1 MEDNLQ
7 HQKCINQG
15 RPVYFSYA
23 RNSSRKAGWEH
34 ISDCV
39 EKILATFRERGI
51 EYRVDVKDIGAGD
64 SISDFEREIG
74 WDSEVVVLVFSDK
87 YFRSLHCLYE
97 FVQIKNAF
105 KKHPE
110 KRLFCIKSGDFN
122 LADTNYIMEL
132 AHDMG
137 DIKQEYDTIEYHQLR
152 SHSGT
157 EIAAYSNGFY
167 IDDIRNL
174 NSFFGGMKC
183 YDANSDD
190 WGKLADKVEDYYTN
204 ASKSFLLKIKE
215 KRAKIAKTVS
225 LAVGL
230 VLLVLAVWF
239 CFYILLGTLSVNY
252 TVEYPEYTEN
262 CLLQGDEVST
272 NITKIT
278 SDDKYLTLYFHSVNL
293 TDDTLRKVV
302 VDTAAARIVSEE
314 GYEYDFVEVSGGFNR
329 GLPEYYPGGKGSYVD
344 YVMKFSK
351 EWGFNEQFDFVQGGG
366 RGVFGIKERRNQ
378 SYQCKAIWIPTG
390 GYEGSGITIEHPL
403 ISDGYEDFKVSKVEL
418 ARDATV
424 LFLHC
429 VNLFGEDTYASI
441 PRDCHIVTKDTVYKV
456 RNLNGITFEP
466 FETPFPS
473 NTALDCALFFPSIGS
488 DTIDLV
494 FNDSTAITGI
504 KLRRDT
510 IATVEKPFASGQRL
524 GNATITKVEI
534 NKNETVLHF
543 RHANTFKNKILSVSA
558 NRDSYILVGGQ
569 KYPLK
574 DYSGISIDTIKTQIP
589 IGTALEYALFFPPIP
604 ADTEVIDFIDSEC
617 SRKDL
622 GDKQFNKMLDI
633 FGDEYADD
641 SRNTIS
647 TGIFGIRLKFRGKFI
662 HRNPRLRKK

>member
-7 HQKCINQG
+7 HQECINPG

-23 RNSSRKAGWEH
+23 RNSNRKAGWEH

-110 KRLFCIKSGDFN
+110 KRLICIKSGDIN

-132 AHDMG
+132 AHNMG
-137 DIKQEYDTIEYHQLR
+137 DIKQEYDTIEYHHLR

-167 IDDIRNL
+167 IDDIRDL

-190 WGKLADKVEDYYTN
+190 WDELADEVEDYYTN
-204 ASKSFLLKIKE
+204 ASKSFLLKFKE
-215 KRAKIAKTVS
+215 KRAIIAKVAS
-225 LAVGL
+225 ASIGL
-230 VLLVLAVWF
+230 VLVAAAVWF
-239 CFYILLGTLSVNY
+239 CYTVYDNLSVY
-252 TVEYPEYTEN
+252 HTVEYPEYTEN
-262 CLLQGDEVST
+262 NLLQEDEVST

-278 SDDKYLTLYFHSVNL
+278 SDDNYITLHFHSVNL

-302 VDTAAARIVSEE
+302 VDTADACIVVS
-314 GYEYDFVEVSGGFNR
+314 GYEFDLVEVSGGFNR
-329 GLPEYYPGGKGSYVD
+329 GLPEYYPGGKGSFVD
-344 YVMKFSK
+344 YVMKFQK
-351 EWGFNEQFDFVQGGG
+351 MILAQFDFVQGDG
-366 RGVFGIKERRNQ
+366 RGVFGIKVRKNQ
-378 SYQCKAIWIPTG
+378 SYQTKSPLRTKVKQV
-390 GYEGSGITIEHPL
+390 GSSITIEHPSV
-403 ISDGYEDFKVSKVEL
+403 SDGYEDFQVAKIEL
-418 ARDATV
+418 TDEATV
-424 LFLHC
+424 VFAHF
-429 VNLFGEDTYASI
+429 VDLFGEDTYTSI
-441 PRDCHIVTKDTVYKV
+441 PRNCHIVANDTSYKV

-466 FETPFPS
+466 FVTPFPS
-473 NTALDCALFFPSIGS
+473 NTALDCALFFPPIDFMTDS
-488 DTIDLV
+488 IDLV
-494 FNDSTAITGI
+494 FDDSTAITGI
-504 KLRRDT
+504 KLHRDT

-524 GNATITKVEI
+524 GNAIITKVEV

-543 RHANTFKNKILSVSA
+543 RHANTFKNKILYVSA
-558 NRDSYILVGGQ
+558 NSDSYILAGGQ
-569 KYPLK
+569 KYPLE
-574 DYSGISIDTIKTQIP
+574 DYSGISEDTIKTLIP
-589 IGTALEYALFFPPIP
+589 VGTALEYALFFPPIP
-604 ADTEVIDFIDSEC
+604 PDTEVIDFIDSEY
-617 SRKDL
+617 SREDL

>member
-7 HQKCINQG
+7 HQECINPG

-23 RNSSRKAGWEH
+23 RNSSRKTGWEH

-132 AHDMG
+132 AHNMG
-137 DIKQEYDTIEYHQLR
+137 DIKQEYDTIEYHHLR

-167 IDDIRNL
+167 IDDIRDL
-174 NSFFGGMKC
+174 NSFFGSMKC

-190 WGKLADKVEDYYTN
+190 WNGLADKVEDYYTN
-204 ASKSFLLKIKE
+204 ATKSFLLKIKE

-230 VLLVLAVWF
+230 VLLALAV
-239 CFYILLGTLSVNY
+239 CFFYSMYDNISINY

-262 CLLQGDEVST
+262 NLLQGDEVYT

-302 VDTAAARIVSEE
+302 VDTAATRIIDILSES
-314 GYEYDFVEVSGGFNR
+314 DFVEVSGGFKR
-329 GLPEYYPGGKGSYVD
+329 GLPEYYPGGKGSFVD
-344 YVMKFSK
+344 YVMKFQK
-351 EWGFNEQFDFVQGGG
+351 IKFNELDFVQGDG
-366 RGVFGIKERRNQ
+366 RGIFGIYARKNQ
-378 SYQCKAIWIPTG
+378 SYKVESPFNP
-390 GYEGSGITIEHPL
+390 EGFQGSSITIEHPSV
-403 ISDGYEDFKVSKVEL
+403 SDGYDDFQVAKIEL
-418 ARDATV
+418 TDEATV
-424 LFLHC
+424 VFMHF

-473 NTALDCALFFPSIGS
+473 NTALDCALFFPPIDFKTDS
-488 DTIDLV
+488 IDLV
-494 FNDSTAITGI
+494 FDDSTAITGI
-504 KLRRDT
+504 KLHRDT

-524 GNATITKVEI
+524 GNAIITKVEV

-543 RHANTFKNKILSVSA
+543 RHANTFKNKILYVSA
-558 NRDSYILVGGQ
+558 NSDSYILAGGQ

-574 DYSGISIDTIKTQIP
+574 DYSCISIDTTKTPIP

-604 ADTEVIDFIDSEC
+604 PDTEVIDFINSEC

-662 HRNPRLRKK
+662 HRSPRLRKK